1 MKKVLCISE
10 CCCDLIFGGLD
21 GLPNLGEERYGTH
34 FSMQAGGG
42 ANTAVLLQRCG
53 VPTAYWTL
61 LGDDDAGRIVR
72 ASLENSGLS
81 LIRHEHTPCRT
92 PVSAVLSAQGD
103 RAFASFAQ
111 PCTLVEDYD
120 ALERAIRDAD
130 IVHTYLGYCASY
142 PIAQLCERYGT
153 LLSADTS
160 FCDARTELFDT
171 VLPHCDYWKGNE
183 DEALRLSGK
192 SSVSEALDAIASRVK
207 AAAVITR
214 GARGSIAKAH
224 GEEPIE
230 QEAVAYGAF
239 VDACGAG
246 DAFAAGFLKGVCRG
260 EPLFACLLGG
270 AKLSG
275 RVVTAYGGCPETI
288 PVDDV

>member
-21 GLPNLGEERYGTH
+21 GLLNLGEERYGTH

-72 ASLENSGLS
+72 NSLERSGLR
-81 LIRHEHTPCRT
+81 LVDHEHTPCRT

-214 GARGSIAKAH
+214 ASSPAWQNASCRAMALIAVASIPIESARTGSISFPCLPRQMFPAPTITPISAPMSRQRRTTSASFARKA
-224 GEEPIE
+224 
-230 QEAVAYGAF
+230 
-239 VDACGAG
+239 
-246 DAFAAGFLKGVCRG
+246 
-260 EPLFACLLGG
+260 
-270 AKLSG
+270 SS
-275 RVVTAYGGCPETI
+275 
-288 PVDDV
+288 